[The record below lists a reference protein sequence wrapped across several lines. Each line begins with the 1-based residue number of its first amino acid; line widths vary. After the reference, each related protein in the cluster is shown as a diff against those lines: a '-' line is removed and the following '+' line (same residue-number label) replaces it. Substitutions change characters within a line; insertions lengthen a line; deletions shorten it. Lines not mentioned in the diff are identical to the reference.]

1 MSFKKVRDAHRT
13 ENTEDYLE
21 IIADLLN
28 VKGEARI
35 VDIASKLDIAQATAN
50 KTIQRLQNQGFV
62 KKEPYRSIFLTLKG
76 QQVASISKKRHI
88 IVLTFLKNLGLDQNQ
103 YIAYVHQNT
112 KATHVHII
120 ANRINHQGKA
130 LNDSYIGFKA
140 QNSAE
145 KIALENGLKTAKEI
159 RHELHFE
166 KEVLKEL
173 NKPLKEEI

>member
-1 MSFKKVRDAHRT
+1 MSFKKVRDAHKS

-50 KTIQRLQNQGFV
+50 KTIQRLHNQGFV

-88 IVLTFLKNLGLDQNQ
+88 IVLTFLKNLGLD
-103 YIAYVHQNT
+103 I
-112 KATHVHII
+112 
-120 ANRINHQGKA
+120 
-130 LNDSYIGFKA
+130 
-140 QNSAE
+140 
-145 KIALENGLKTAKEI
+145 KTAEADAEGIEHHVSDKT
-159 RHELHFE
+159 
-166 KEVLKEL
+166 LKKMEQF
-173 NKPLKEEI
+173 NKRF

>member
-1 MSFKKVRDAHRT
+1 MSFKKVRDAHKS

-76 QQVASISKKRHI
+76 QQLASISKKRHI
-88 IVLTFLKNLGLDQNQ
+88 IVLTFLKNVGLD
-103 YIAYVHQNT
+103 T
-112 KATHVHII
+112 
-120 ANRINHQGKA
+120 
-130 LNDSYIGFKA
+130 
-140 QNSAE
+140 
-145 KIALENGLKTAKEI
+145 KTAEADAEGIEHHVSDKT
-159 RHELHFE
+159 
-166 KEVLKEL
+166 LKKMEQF
-173 NKPLKEEI
+173 NKRF

>member
-1 MSFKKVRDAHRT
+1 MSFKKVRDAHKS

-76 QQVASISKKRHI
+76 QQLASISKKKHI
-88 IVLTFLKNLGLDQNQ
+88 IVLTFLKNLGLD
-103 YIAYVHQNT
+103 I
-112 KATHVHII
+112 
-120 ANRINHQGKA
+120 
-130 LNDSYIGFKA
+130 
-140 QNSAE
+140 
-145 KIALENGLKTAKEI
+145 KTAEADAEGI
-159 RHELHFE
+159 EHHVSE
-166 KEVLKEL
+166 KTLKKMEQF
-173 NKPLKEEI
+173 NKRY

>member
-1 MSFKKVRDAHRT
+1 MLWIHYKLQIIQYMSFKKVRDAHKS

-88 IVLTFLKNLGLDQNQ
+88 IVLNFLKNLGLD
-103 YIAYVHQNT
+103 I
-112 KATHVHII
+112 
-120 ANRINHQGKA
+120 
-130 LNDSYIGFKA
+130 
-140 QNSAE
+140 
-145 KIALENGLKTAKEI
+145 KTAEADAEGIEHHVSDKT
-159 RHELHFE
+159 
-166 KEVLKEL
+166 LKKMEQF
-173 NKPLKEEI
+173 NKKF